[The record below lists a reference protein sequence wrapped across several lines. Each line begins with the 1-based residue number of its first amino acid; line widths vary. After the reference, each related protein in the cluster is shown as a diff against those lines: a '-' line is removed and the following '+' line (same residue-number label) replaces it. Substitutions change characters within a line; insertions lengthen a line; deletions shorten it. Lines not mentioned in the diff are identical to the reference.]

1 MRSVLAIIV
10 VLAVVAA
17 IPLSKNKRRIQRFGS
32 RAFGDGDCA
41 FVLPANDLQQPLNFR
56 KVQGRDILHVNNNNK
71 IAEVATK
78 LEELIKHHA
87 DHVYKP
93 FKYILK
99 TFEKAE
105 AAAVQNNPPVLV
117 IPELKSLDR
126 SKVKVRVDYAQDL
139 TRLVDVARATIVYKT
154 LDEVKAGV
162 CRFKTWLPKT
172 FGADAQD
179 EKRLY
184 QCKIVRDTNRL
195 TVDQPNGYSD
205 FKINFQCVF
214 QGIRTIVEVQ
224 FHVCSLLRAK
234 SAKYEYLTELLP
246 KANPNKYANV
256 QQKNGHGLYKL
267 EREAALANAQDPQ
280 IATLQQAQLAFYTHA
295 LTADQ
300 VGTCINADAT
310 TKWPVV
316 AVADDDV
323 VCTAEARNCDV
334 LTAVAAADYD
344 PTADDAAP
352 GQGHHPKFGDHDNQ
366 VIAEQ

>member
-32 RAFGDGDCA
+32 RAFGQGDCA
-41 FVLPANDLQQPLNFR
+41 FVVPANDLQQPLNFR
-56 KVQGRDILHVNNNNK
+56 KIQGRDILHKDNNNK
-71 IAEVATK
+71 IQEVGTK
-78 LEELIKHHA
+78 LAELIKHHE
-87 DHVYKP
+87 DHVEKP
-93 FKYILK
+93 FTYILK

-105 AAAVQNNPPVLV
+105 VAEFQANPPVLI
-117 IPELKSLDR
+117 IPKLKGVDR
-126 SKVKVRVDYAQDL
+126 AKEKIRVDYAQDL

-234 SAKYEYLTELLP
+234 SAKYDYLTELLP
-246 KANPNKYANV
+246 KANPNKYANEK
-256 QQKNGHGLYKL
+256 QKNGHGLYKL
-267 EREAALANAQDPQ
+267 EREATLANPLDRQ
-280 IATLQQAQLAFYTHA
+280 IAVLQQAQLAFYTHA
-295 LTADQ
+295 LTAEQ
-300 VGTCINADAT
+300 VATCENADAIK
-310 TKWPVV
+310 KWDVV
-316 AVADDDV
+316 VVADDDI
-323 VCTAEARNCDV
+323 VCTAHENAHCNV
-334 LTAVAAADYD
+334 LYGADAANYD
-344 PTADDAAP
+344 PALDDAAP
-352 GQGHHPKFGDHDNQ
+352 NHHPKFAADNNK
-366 VIAEQ
+366 VLVE